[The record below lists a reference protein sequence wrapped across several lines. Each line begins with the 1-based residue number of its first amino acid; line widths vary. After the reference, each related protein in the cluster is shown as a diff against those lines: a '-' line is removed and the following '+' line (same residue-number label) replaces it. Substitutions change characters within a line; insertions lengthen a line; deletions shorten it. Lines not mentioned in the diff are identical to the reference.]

1 MKRIFLAGAVI
12 ASSMIAANANAQSL
26 LSNLLSGVASAAST
40 SNTTS
45 STKSSASTTATNAL
59 GTVLNNVVGT
69 ATSNVSESNSELVS
83 YLISSVTGNLTTT
96 AATVV
101 GTWNYI
107 QPSVQFESENY
118 LTQAGGA
125 AIAEKLQSKLAS
137 FYKLV
142 GIKQGKMTFTF
153 DNSGNVTYGVGSISR
168 SGTYVFDS
176 DSKTITITT
185 ATGANIKCYVTVSGT
200 TMNLTF
206 DGSKFLTFMKT
217 LGSKFSML
225 STVAELANS
234 YQGMKVGFEFEKQ
247 K

>member
-176 DSKTITITT
+176 DNKTITITT